1 MIPGLTNQSGRGESR
16 LINTNPQAPALSEQ
30 DQSDWLDILS
40 LTEIGVDTLATYF
53 PTPTTGTADC
63 NSFKANFVSAI
74 SIACERVLSK
84 NGQIPIVVPA
94 GDMENLVPAAPS
106 LSWIF
111 RNMNENENENENVIC
126 DLSVGFS
133 RRYSQTRT
141 SRAID
146 LASDIY
152 GYDHECF
159 NSGFLGLERDK
170 RVLAVG
176 NPLINELVDRRD
188 TYLSSTGMGV
198 GAVSVQKKSTRD
210 LTKGIKYKQD

>member
-1 MIPGLTNQSGRGESR
+1 M
-16 LINTNPQAPALSEQ
+16 INTNPQAPALSEQ

-84 NGQIPIVVPA
+84 NGQIPITVPA
-94 GDMENLVPAAPS
+94 RGIKNLVPSAPS
-106 LSWIF
+106 SSWMF
-111 RNMNENENENENVIC
+111 WNMNANENENENENVIC
-126 DLSVGFS
+126 DLSVGLS
-133 RRYSQTRT
+133 RQHSQTRT

-152 GYDHECF
+152 GYDHQYF

-170 RVLAVG
+170 RVLDSG
-176 NPLINELVDRRD
+176 NPLIHELVRRREL
-188 TYLSSTGMGV
+188 YLRSTGVGV
-198 GAVSVQKKSTRD
+198 GVVS
-210 LTKGIKYKQD
+210 KQDQNMSSNVTLQKGFKYEQD